1 MQYLVPENDTFRTQ
15 QFFLKDFEHPQLWNW
30 LKALLTNNSEQLTI
44 RLSRISKEWQDH
56 INFKDNIFSNFF
68 ISYLKLIS
76 IQSRNSIIKI
86 LNYLNVFRGLQK
98 NLVNMNK
105 KEKESEIGNQTL
117 EKNLSK
123 SKNYQ
128 DIIDNEKVITLTS
141 ISFFFFNFI
150 FIFKKMMSTIII

>member
-68 ISYLKLIS
+68 
-76 IQSRNSIIKI
+76 R
-86 LNYLNVFRGLQK
+86 
-98 NLVNMNK
+98 
-105 KEKESEIGNQTL
+105 T
-117 EKNLSK
+117 
-123 SKNYQ
+123 
-128 DIIDNEKVITLTS
+128 TA
-141 ISFFFFNFI
+141 
-150 FIFKKMMSTIII
+150 